1 MKTPAFLVYNASA
14 GSGKTYTLVKE
25 YLKILLKSP
34 NDDAYRKILAIT
46 FTNKAVAEMKKRV
59 LDSLFRFSKATNI
72 AGENEYLDEITEELS
87 LERAKIIAK
96 SKAILKSMV
105 HNYSGFSISTID
117 AFSHRVI
124 RAFALD
130 LKLPMPFKPSI
141 ENDLLLTESVDKL
154 VNLVGEDTVL
164 TQVLTDFVLEKAD
177 ADKSWDVTFDINNI
191 GKLISNENNKAEIE
205 LLKDIP
211 LENFKIIKENLKTEI
226 ENLSYKISALA
237 DTILKKIDF
246 EGISIESFS
255 RKTFPNYIEKI
266 NNKEDFDNY
275 KYVVKEDI
283 KVNKNVPDQYIIEA
297 NKMFFIEIL
306 NQIYVLNAEKKL
318 LEGILRNI
326 TPLSLLQTLH
336 KELKTLQEEQNIVA
350 VSEFNTIINKEIKDQ
365 PTPFIYEQLGER
377 YKHFFID
384 EFQDTSVM
392 QWTNLIPLID
402 NALSAQDATEQN
414 GTLLLVGDP
423 KQSIYRWRGG
433 KPEQFIELNL
443 AKNPFSNKD
452 KEIRVLETNY
462 RSFSEIINFNNAF
475 FQNIAH
481 EFENVAYKSIYTQ
494 TTQQKLNKKQGGYV
508 KLTFIDPE
516 LDKEE
521 VIQTYLDETLRTI
534 KQCLASGFAY
544 KDMVILVRKRDNG
557 VAVAKFLTE
566 NNLPIV
572 SSETLLIDNSTEVK
586 LLVNALKFLKNTND
600 TEAKALFLYFLYHQK
615 NINIPIHT
623 FINEGKNTQT
633 EADFELFLKSFN
645 LNFLFDSFKNKN
657 LYELTEHLVNTC
669 IEPENN
675 HAYVQYFLDLIIEQ
689 QVNVKA
695 NIADFLNYWDKC
707 KHKKSIPSP
716 EGNDAI
722 KIMTIHQSKGL
733 EFPVVIIPFAEEDY
747 NRTPKDKIWLS
758 TPDLELPKGLLNDT
772 KEFEQ
777 MKPEIQELYRTRNEE
792 KIFDQINVLYVALT
806 RAEEQLHI
814 ITRAFFTKE
823 GLQNNMSSYFV
834 KYLQSKHEFAEGK
847 PFYAFGNPEKSI
859 KKEQKTT
866 IQNYIEPIEE
876 LFDLTH
882 IKIAQR
888 EAQLWGTDRAKAI
901 SYGNIMHE
909 ILAEINTK
917 IDVETAINQAISKG
931 NIALDEKENFI
942 KNINKV
948 VCNPALAPFFDA
960 KNILLTERSILQAH
974 KPNQKP
980 DRVVINGLEA
990 YLLDYKTGKPEPY
1003 HIEQLENY
1011 SSLLETMGYR
1021 VVDKQLVY
1029 L

>member
-1 MKTPAFLVYNASA
+1 METPAFLVYNASA

-25 YLKILLKSP
+25 YLKILLKNP

-59 LDSLFRFSKATNI
+59 VDSLFSFSKATDT
-72 AGENEYLDEITEELS
+72 AGENEYLDEIAEELS
-87 LERAKIIAK
+87 VERAKVIAK

-117 AFSHRVI
+117 AFNHRII

-154 VNLVGEDTVL
+154 VNLAGEDTIL

-177 ADKSWDVTFDINNI
+177 ADKSWDVTFDLKNI
-191 GKLISNENNKAEIE
+191 GKLISNENDKAEIE

-211 LENFKIIKENLKTEI
+211 LENFKSIKENLTTEI
-226 ENLSYKISALA
+226 ENLSYEISALA
-237 DTILKKIDF
+237 DTILKKIEF
-246 EGISIESFS
+246 EGINIESFS

-266 NNKEDFDNY
+266 SNKEDFDNY
-275 KYVVKEDI
+275 KYVAEEDI

-297 NKMFFIEIL
+297 NKLFFIEIL

-318 LEGILRNI
+318 LDGVLKNI

-350 VSEFNTIINKEIKDQ
+350 VSEFNTLINKEIKDQ

-392 QWTNLIPLID
+392 QWANLIPLID

-443 AKNPFSNKD
+443 TKNPFSNKD
-452 KEIRVLETNY
+452 KETRVLDTNY

-481 EFENVAYKSIYTQ
+481 EFENAAYKSIYTQ

-521 VIQTYLDETLRTI
+521 TIQAYLDETLATI
-534 KQCLASGFAY
+534 KQCLASGFAN

-566 NNLPIV
+566 NNIPIV

-586 LLVNALKFLKNTND
+586 LLVNALKFLKNTKD

-623 FINEGKNTQT
+623 FINEGKNTPS
-633 EADFELFLKSFN
+633 EATFELFLKSFN
-645 LNFLFDSFKNKN
+645 LHFSFDSFKNKS
-657 LYELTEHLVNTC
+657 LYELTEHLVNIC
-669 IEPENN
+669 IQPENN

-689 QVNVKA
+689 QVNVQA
-695 NIADFLNYWDKC
+695 NITDFLNYWDKC

-716 EGNDAI
+716 EGNDAV

-777 MKPEIQELYRTRNEE
+777 MNPEIQELYKTRKEE
-792 KIFDQINVLYVALT
+792 KKFDQINVLYVALT

-859 KKEQKTT
+859 KKEQKTAK
-866 IQNYIEPIEE
+866 QNYIEPIEE
-876 LFDLTH
+876 SFDLTH

-888 EAQLWGTDRAKAI
+888 EAQLWGTERAKAI

-917 IDVETAINQAISKG
+917 TDIENAINQAISKG
-931 NIALDEKENFI
+931 SIALDEKENFI
-942 KNINKV
+942 ENITKI

-960 KNILLTERSILQAH
+960 KNTLLTERSILQAH
-974 KPNQKP
+974 QPNQKP

-990 YLLDYKTGKPEPY
+990 YLLDYKTGKPEAY
-1003 HIEQLENY
+1003 HTEQLENY